1 MLVFPSRQIVRQ
13 TTVCRESNRCRLL
26 TTTSI
31 NEGSRTPFVL
41 PLESNQNKP
50 LTEKQPIT
58 HVWQKW
64 RCSTP
69 LDIYCGIQHLFSASA
84 FVVIIAT
91 FAKRGNVICNAKTA
105 NRLKTFLHFGKCSG
119 VSLAIHQYPH

>member
-31 NEGSRTPFVL
+31 NGGSRTPFVL

-58 HVWQKW
+58 HAWQK
-64 RCSTP
+64 S
-69 LDIYCGIQHLFSASA
+69 GFSAKFNIRTSYW
-84 FVVIIAT
+84 
-91 FAKRGNVICNAKTA
+91 
-105 NRLKTFLHFGKCSG
+105 LLS
-119 VSLAIHQYPH
+119 